1 MRVPTYA
8 TYLNMTNATIANKN
22 LVDLYS
28 FQSITGLKAQ
38 NYSGYGMSASSI
50 VSLEA
55 TLGVTSTFMENNKI
69 TEVEIKTMN
78 TSMEAIQDAINDF
91 KSALTSFSGI
101 TGNGGDHHY
110 RRQQSY
116 SRLYRRRTDFYQ

>member
-50 VSLEA
+50 VLW
-55 TLGVTSTFMENNKI
+55 KRR
-69 TEVEIKTMN
+69 
-78 TSMEAIQDAINDF
+78 
-91 KSALTSFSGI
+91 SALPA
-101 TGNGGDHHY
+101 
-110 RRQQSY
+110 
-116 SRLYRRRTDFYQ
+116 RLWKTIKLPKSKSKR

>member
-50 VSLEA
+50 VY
-55 TLGVTSTFMENNKI
+55 GK
-69 TEVEIKTMN
+69 
-78 TSMEAIQDAINDF
+78 Q
-91 KSALTSFSGI
+91 
-101 TGNGGDHHY
+101 
-110 RRQQSY
+110 
-116 SRLYRRRTDFYQ
+116 

>member
-55 TLGVTSTFMENNKI
+55 TRGVTSTFME
-69 TEVEIKTMN
+69 
-78 TSMEAIQDAINDF
+78 Q
-91 KSALTSFSGI
+91 
-101 TGNGGDHHY
+101 
-110 RRQQSY
+110 
-116 SRLYRRRTDFYQ
+116 

>member
-50 VSLEA
+50 VSLFRE
-55 TLGVTSTFMENNKI
+55 
-69 TEVEIKTMN
+69 
-78 TSMEAIQDAINDF
+78 
-91 KSALTSFSGI
+91 SGE
-101 TGNGGDHHY
+101 
-110 RRQQSY
+110 
-116 SRLYRRRTDFYQ
+116 

>member
-8 TYLNMTNATIANKN
+8 TYMNMANATLKNKS

-28 FQSITGLKAQ
+28 FQSITGLKSM

-55 TLGVTSTFMENNKI
+55 SLGVTI
-69 TEVEIKTMN
+69 LLWKTTKLPML
-78 TSMEAIQDAINDF
+78 
-91 KSALTSFSGI
+91 KSKP
-101 TGNGGDHHY
+101 
-110 RRQQSY
+110 
-116 SRLYRRRTDFYQ
+116 